1 MRSRTSILTGFL
13 VIVILLMAVAYSTFA
28 IQLTI
33 NGTAEIIG
41 EWNVEITQIEVQD
54 VSKGCDAG
62 DPQFTNSSATFSA
75 KLLKPGDYIT
85 YLIMIQNNGNID
97 ATLNSINFSDNGA
110 NDSPAIIYDYTDP
123 LTSLPAGAQTCVLV
137 HVRYD
142 ENATEVPEIKTKTTT
157 GIVEYVQDD

>member
-1 MRSRTSILTGFL
+1 MKSRTNIMAGFL
-13 VIVILLMAVAYSTFA
+13 VITILLMAVAYSTFA

-33 NGTAEIIG
+33 SGTAEIIG
-41 EWNVEITQIEVQD
+41 EWNVEITDVEAQD
-54 VSKGCDAG
+54 VSQGCDAG
-62 DPQFTNSSATFSA
+62 SPQYTNSSATFNA

-110 NDSPAIIYDYTDP
+110 NGSSAITYDYTEP
-123 LTSLPAGAQTCVLV
+123 LTSLPAGAQTCVLL

-142 ENATEVPEIKTKTTT
+142 ENTTEVPEIKTKTIT
-157 GIVEYVQDD
+157 GIVEYVQDE